1 MRVSALSLVPVAM
14 AFSNGLDHL
23 RSPEHLS
30 SATNM
35 ESSVETTKP
44 TDKPHSKLDVL
55 SGKTRAGTQSPTK
68 VFIRGK
74 RKLKGPLARLNQR
87 QRRTRSEWQTWQG
100 IEVVCRRQIHNS
112 SERTIN
118 LCSAKWM
125 RHWFIGQTRGKKKVD
140 EALVG
145 RLSGHSAFQPPL
157 STSAL
162 YANEG
167 IWVSLII
174 LS

>member
-1 MRVSALSLVPVAM
+1 
-14 AFSNGLDHL
+14 
-23 RSPEHLS
+23 
-30 SATNM
+30 M

-100 IEVVCRRQIHNS
+100 IEVVCRRQIHIGGKRVGQKQIPS
-112 SERTIN
+112 SATNRFI
-118 LCSAKWM
+118 SA
-125 RHWFIGQTRGKKKVD
+125 RNVPVRQLLSAGKVSVRCCTWKI
-140 EALVG
+140 AL
-145 RLSGHSAFQPPL
+145 HSSAGKFQ
-157 STSAL
+157 SAG
-162 YANEG
+162 YM
-167 IWVSLII
+167 
-174 LS
+174 

>member
-1 MRVSALSLVPVAM
+1 
-14 AFSNGLDHL
+14 
-23 RSPEHLS
+23 
-30 SATNM
+30 M

-100 IEVVCRRQIHNS
+100 IEVVCRRQIHN
-112 SERTIN
+112 
-118 LCSAKWM
+118 K
-125 RHWFIGQTRGKKKVD
+125 
-140 EALVG
+140 
-145 RLSGHSAFQPPL
+145 
-157 STSAL
+157 
-162 YANEG
+162 
-167 IWVSLII
+167 LII
-174 LS
+174 VNHENVGFIMKTDVFKHEQWGVYPTNTRIHLAEETI